1 MQLLNAETMV
11 VEDGFF
17 EDSTPE
23 YAILSHTW
31 GSEEVTLQDMQ
42 NYNSNKKHR
51 CYKIR
56 KTCKTA
62 RKDGFKYA

>member
-1 MQLLNAETMV
+1 MQLLNTETMV

-17 EDSTPE
+17 KDSTPE

-42 NYNSNKKHR
+42 NHNSNKIHR

-56 KTCKTA
+56 ETYKTA
-62 RKDGFKYA
+62 LKDGCKYA